1 MKVCFALT
9 AEIIEY
15 YAENAEQFLAPQK
28 LSTDPQEGD
37 AVVISS
43 PLGVLLGVQPWNFAY
58 YQLARFAGPNLMAGN
73 VVLVKH
79 A

>member
-1 MKVCFALT
+1 M
-9 AEIIEY
+9 
-15 YAENAEQFLAPQK
+15 
-28 LSTDPQEGD
+28 
-37 AVVISS
+37 ISS